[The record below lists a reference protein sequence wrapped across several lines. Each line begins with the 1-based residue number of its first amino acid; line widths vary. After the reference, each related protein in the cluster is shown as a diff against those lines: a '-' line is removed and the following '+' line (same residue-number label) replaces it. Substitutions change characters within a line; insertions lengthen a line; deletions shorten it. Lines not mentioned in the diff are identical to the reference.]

1 MAVGGSQR
9 KRAVTSGNR
18 QEPRSGDKIASIG
31 RLLCRSRGMDRTIFI
46 PGVPLRSTPGF
57 YEFAFVKLLASV
69 FSSVSRMRL
78 SAEGSRI

>member
-1 MAVGGSQR
+1 M
-9 KRAVTSGNR
+9 
-18 QEPRSGDKIASIG
+18 
-31 RLLCRSRGMDRTIFI
+31 RLRGMDRTIFI

>member
-1 MAVGGSQR
+1 MS
-9 KRAVTSGNR
+9 
-18 QEPRSGDKIASIG
+18 
-31 RLLCRSRGMDRTIFI
+31 LRGMGRTIYI
-46 PGVPLRSTPGF
+46 PEVALRSTSGF

>member
-1 MAVGGSQR
+1 MPLRG
-9 KRAVTSGNR
+9 
-18 QEPRSGDKIASIG
+18 IG
-31 RLLCRSRGMDRTIFI
+31 CTIY
-46 PGVPLRSTPGF
+46 VPEVSLRSTPGF

>member
-1 MAVGGSQR
+1 M
-9 KRAVTSGNR
+9 
-18 QEPRSGDKIASIG
+18 PRSGITIARRA
-31 RLLCRSRGMDRTIFI
+31 RLSRRYAALVGIRSQ
-46 PGVPLRSTPGF
+46 PEVSLRSTSGF